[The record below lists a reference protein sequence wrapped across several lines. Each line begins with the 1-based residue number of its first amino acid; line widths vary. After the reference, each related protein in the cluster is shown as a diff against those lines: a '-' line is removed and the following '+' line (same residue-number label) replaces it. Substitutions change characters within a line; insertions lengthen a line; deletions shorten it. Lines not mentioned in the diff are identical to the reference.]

1 DKEYNLT
8 QGKPGSKI
16 VWFTANANGEAETLR
31 ITLKPK
37 QRMKVLQFD
46 VDLANLLVKGKLARG
61 NVVTKAEIHRI
72 SLKEKGV
79 STLGGREVWFDPDV
93 LRINYDGR
101 GNLLGEF
108 FNDEKILVIMK
119 NGDFFTTTYDAE
131 NHYDEGIL
139 RIEKYREGVVW
150 TAVLNDADQG
160 FTYIKRFN
168 LEQNAK
174 KQRMIGENPKSELL
188 LLTDERYPRFEVKF
202 GGADSFRE
210 PLVIDAEE
218 FIGVKSFKA
227 KGKRVS
233 NWTIDS
239 ITEIEPRKVEEEEVM
254 PQVATIDEEMVDSE
268 TAGADSVIDQEA
280 VRDQL
285 TGQMRIFDDV
295 NDEEE

>member
-1 DKEYNLT
+1 
-8 QGKPGSKI
+8 
-16 VWFTANANGEAETLR
+16 
-31 ITLKPK
+31 
-37 QRMKVLQFD
+37 M
-46 VDLANLLVKGKLARG
+46 
-61 NVVTKAEIHRI
+61 
-72 SLKEKGV
+72 
-79 STLGGREVWFDPDV
+79 
-93 LRINYDGR
+93 
-101 GNLLGEF
+101 
-108 FNDEKILVIMK
+108 
-119 NGDFFTTTYDAE
+119 
-131 NHYDEGIL
+131 
-139 RIEKYREGVVW
+139 
-150 TAVLNDADQG
+150 LNDADQG

-239 ITEIEPRKVEEEEVM
+239 ITEIEPREVEEEEVM
-254 PQVATIDEEMVDSE
+254 PQVAAIDDEMVDGE

-285 TGQMRIFDDV
+285 TGQMRIFDDAD
-295 NDEEE
+295 DEEE